1 MRHTRQNQRKLVASI
16 YADVCEQYTETM
28 VLYAFAAMRGEA
40 LPEEFEQFR
49 QHMRICAACTESYQ
63 DLLMVLE
70 AEEAEAGMEMVEMPI
85 IPPPWAAQAEADAP
99 AAQEIE
105 HGGFRVWLTQQGNA
119 LVHLVV
125 DLSNLG
131 SMTPQ
136 VEMRAQSQAEAASAE
151 EFVLDTTALENVQNM
166 ELRIAVAVDQMNPMQ
181 RELRVELSLPTRW
194 PDFSGAA
201 ISLHR
206 ATGEVL
212 SQLTGRNG
220 IVKFAGL
227 TLEEI
232 RSARVEV
239 ALPPE

>member
-1 MRHTRQNQRKLVASI
+1 MRRTRQNQRKLVEST
-16 YADVCEQYTETM
+16 YADVCDQFTETM

-40 LPEEFEQFR
+40 MAEEFEQFR
-49 QHMRICAACTESYQ
+49 QHMRRCAACTESYQ
-63 DLLMVLE
+63 ALLMVLE
-70 AEEAEAGMEMVEMPI
+70 AEETENGMEIIEMPI

-99 AAQEIE
+99 AAQEIDY
-105 HGGFRVWLTQQGNA
+105 GGFRVWLTHQGNA
-119 LVHLVV
+119 LIHLVV
-125 DLSNLG
+125 ELSNLG
-131 SMTPQ
+131 SLTPQ
-136 VEMRAQSQAEAASAE
+136 VEMRAQPQAEETPTE
-151 EFVLDTTALENVQNM
+151 EFILDTTALESVQNM

-212 SQLTGRNG
+212 SQRTGRNG

-232 RSARVEV
+232 RGARVEV
-239 ALPPE
+239 ALPPK